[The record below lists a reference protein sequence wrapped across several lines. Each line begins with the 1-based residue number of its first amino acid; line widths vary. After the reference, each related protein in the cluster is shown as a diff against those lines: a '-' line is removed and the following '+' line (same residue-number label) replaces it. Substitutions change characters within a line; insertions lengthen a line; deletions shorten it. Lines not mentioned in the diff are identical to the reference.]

1 MKCPQCNFENPQT
14 SRYCSDCGTSLTKV
28 SPAPEPVETRTL
40 PPFFELETGASFADR
55 YQVIEKIG
63 TGGMGKVYKVFDTK
77 IREKVA
83 LKLIKPEVSS
93 DPKTI
98 ERFRNEIRL
107 ARRIAHK
114 NVCRMFDLGESSG
127 IFYITMEYVPG
138 ENLKNII
145 RLTGP
150 LNAGTAVN
158 YARQVCEGL
167 TEAHRWNVVHRDLKP
182 HNIIID
188 PSGTARIMDFGIARS
203 LHAKGWTGEG
213 IAIGTP
219 EYMSPEQAEGKV
231 VDQRS
236 DIYSLGIILY
246 EMITGKVPFEG
257 ETTLS
262 ILRKQE
268 IEPPIPPKEWIPQ
281 IPESLNRLILKCLEK
296 KEERRYQDAG
306 ELLSELNTIGTT
318 ILRAQKT
325 PSRATA
331 PSLAPPRLSRLGR
344 ILGIGLAI
352 IILAS
357 VGYLIFRSVSPK
369 VPMEKPGT
377 KLAEAGIPAKTPTKN
392 SIAVLPFQILS
403 LDANQAALCKG
414 LENDIR
420 TKLSNLGTLNVMWE
434 YSSGRFA
441 DPASDPVEIGKAL
454 NVEKILH
461 GLVQIEKETIR
472 VNVNLIDAGSGS
484 IIWAQQYEEKLEAG
498 YLKVAG
504 LISSDIARQLNI
516 KLSESALL
524 ASQKMETSHT
534 DAYILRHRGQDAQRR
549 YRESEK
555 VEDFYEAVN
564 LYKRAIDLDP
574 NYWQAYWGLGNVYE
588 ARYVQTKQGGD
599 PSAKENLTAMIK
611 NFQDAFA
618 KNDTV
623 AEVYAGMGWA
633 YFHQGDFDKAYAS
646 FKKAVEL
653 DPDSSEANF
662 SAGAFLRSIGL
673 DAQAIKYYQ
682 RAIEYDPM
690 NDEAYRSAAICNM
703 YNGKYAEAAGL
714 MKQALATNPSQSQT
728 HLQYAR
734 LLIIMKNF
742 EDAEKELL
750 WLEKNPPS
758 STNLQKRQKWLTAWL
773 LATRGDTEK
782 ALAMIQDAD
791 KFRYDITCTLSL
803 LGMRKEAIQ
812 NIKLGNEQGFQLV
825 QDYMYPYPFL
835 ISNPYFDSLRQEKDF
850 QEIVRNEKAK
860 FDEKTK
866 RYSGL

>member
-1 MKCPQCNFENPQT
+1 MKCPKCHFENTGT
-14 SRYCSDCGTSLTKV
+14 SRYCSDCGTSLTKAA
-28 SPAPEPVETRTL
+28 SPPEPVETRTL

-63 TGGMGKVYKVFDTK
+63 TGGMGRVYKVFDTK
-77 IREKVA
+77 IRERVA
-83 LKLIKPEVSS
+83 LKLIKPEIAS

-114 NVCRMFDLGESSG
+114 NVCRMYDMGESLG

-150 LNAGTAVN
+150 LNPGTAVN

-167 TEAHRWNVVHRDLKP
+167 AEAHRWNVVHRDLKP

-203 LHAKGWTGEG
+203 LQTEGWTGEG

-219 EYMSPEQAEGKV
+219 EYMSPEQAEGKD
-231 VDQRS
+231 VDRRS
-236 DIYSLGIILY
+236 DLYSLGIILY

-257 ETTLS
+257 DTTLS
-262 ILRKQE
+262 ILRKQGTE
-268 IEPPIPPKEWIPQ
+268 SPIPPREWNPQ

-318 ILRAQKT
+318 ISRAQKT

-331 PSLAPPRLSRLGR
+331 PSLAPLRLSRLGR
-344 ILGIGLAI
+344 ILGIGLTI
-352 IILAS
+352 IILAA
-357 VGYLIFRSVSPK
+357 VGYWIFRSVSPK
-369 VPMEKPGT
+369 VPLEKPES

-403 LDANQAALCKG
+403 LDANQAVLCKG

-420 TKLSNLGTLNVMWE
+420 TKLSNLGTLTVMWE
-434 YSSGRFA
+434 YSSGRFS
-441 DPASDPVEIGKAL
+441 DPVKDPVEIGKAL

-472 VNVNLIDAGSGS
+472 VNINLIDAGSGS
-484 IIWAQQYEEKLEAG
+484 IIWAQQYEEKLGAG

-516 KLSESALL
+516 KFSESAWL

-534 DAYILRHRGQDAQRR
+534 DAYVFMHRGQNAQIK
-549 YRESEK
+549 YRENQN

-564 LYKRAIDLDP
+564 LYKRALDLDP

-611 NFQDAFA
+611 NFQDALA

-623 AEVYAGMGWA
+623 AEVHVGMGWA

-653 DPDSSEANF
+653 DPNSSEANF
-662 SAGAFLRSIGL
+662 GAGAFLRSIGL
-673 DAQAIKYYQ
+673 DAQAIKYYK

-690 NDEAYRSAAICNM
+690 NDEAYISAALCSM
-703 YNGKYAEAAGL
+703 YYGNYEEAAGL
-714 MKQALATNPSQSQT
+714 MKQALAINPSQAQT
-728 HLQYAR
+728 HLHYAR
-734 LLIIMKNF
+734 LLIMMKNY

-750 WLEKNPPS
+750 WVEKNPPS
-758 STNLQKRQKWLTAWL
+758 SPSRQKRQKWLSAWL
-773 LATRGDTEK
+773 LAARGAREK

-791 KFRYDITCTLSL
+791 KFRYDITSTLSL
-803 LGMRKEAIQ
+803 LGMKKEAIQ

-835 ISNPYFDSLRQEKDF
+835 ISNPYFENLRQEKGF

-860 FDEKTK
+860 FEDKTK
-866 RYSGL
+866 RYGDL